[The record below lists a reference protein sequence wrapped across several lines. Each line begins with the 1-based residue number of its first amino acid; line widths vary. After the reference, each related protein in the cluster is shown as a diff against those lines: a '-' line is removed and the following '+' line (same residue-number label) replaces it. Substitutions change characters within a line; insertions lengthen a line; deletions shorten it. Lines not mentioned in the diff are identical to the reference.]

1 MSAGLDRVI
10 LEMGSGVS
18 LRSGNYTIAACRA
31 VKDAIYH
38 SSLSFP
44 RELGLNIKE
53 DLVVEVTIG
62 VQDPGAV
69 DADAVRAVLPH
80 GKISV
85 SVVKGGLNVPYPEQG
100 YTTVIASAA
109 IAAFADMSR
118 FRGLDNPDS
127 SVNASSAKG
136 SS

>member
-1 MSAGLDRVI
+1 MSNGLDRVI
-10 LEMGSGVS
+10 LEMGSGAS
-18 LRSGNYTIAACRA
+18 LRSGNYTRAACRA

-44 RELGLNIKE
+44 RELGLNMEE

-62 VQDPGAV
+62 VQDPKSV
-69 DADAVRAVLPH
+69 DAEEVRAILPH
-80 GKISV
+80 GKVSV
-85 SVVKGGLNVPYPEQG
+85 SVVKGGLNVPYIEQG

-118 FRGLDNPDS
+118 FRVADS
-127 SVNASSAKG
+127 SSPKDSS
-136 SS
+136 

>member
-18 LRSGNYTIAACRA
+18 LRSGDYTRAACRA
-31 VKDAIYH
+31 VDDAIHH

-44 RELGLNIKE
+44 SQLGMDLRR
-53 DLVVEVTIG
+53 DLVIEVTIG

-69 DADAVRAVLPH
+69 DADAVAALLPH
-80 GKISV
+80 GKV
-85 SVVKGGLNVPYPEQG
+85 AVRVKKGGLNVPYDEQG

-109 IAAFADMSR
+109 IAVFADMAPY
-118 FRGLDNPDS
+118 RGGGG
-127 SVNASSAKG
+127 A
-136 SS
+136 

>member
-1 MSAGLDRVI
+1 MSAKLDRVI

-18 LRSGNYTIAACRA
+18 LRSGNYTRAACRA
-31 VKDAIYH
+31 VEDAIHH

-44 RELGLNIKE
+44 RELGLNIEE

-62 VQDPGAV
+62 VQNPDAV
-69 DADAVRAVLPH
+69 DIEAVRAQLPH

-85 SVVKGGLNVPYPEQG
+85 SVIKGGLNVPYPEQG

-109 IAAFADMSR
+109 VEAFADMSC
-118 FRGLDNPDS
+118 FRGGVRLNF
-127 SVNASSAKG
+127 
-136 SS
+136 

>member
-1 MSAGLDRVI
+1 MNTKLDRVI

-18 LRSGNYTIAACRA
+18 LRSGNYTRAACRA
-31 VKDAIYH
+31 VQDAIYH

-44 RELGLNIKE
+44 RELGLNIEE

-62 VQDPGAV
+62 VQDPDAV
-69 DADAVRAVLPH
+69 DVEEVRATLPH

-85 SVVKGGLNVPYPEQG
+85 SVIKGGLNVPYPEQA

-109 IAAFADMSR
+109 IEAFADMSW
-118 FRGLDNPDS
+118 FRRL
-127 SVNASSAKG
+127 G
-136 SS
+136 S

>member
-1 MSAGLDRVI
+1 MSKGLDRVI

-18 LRSGNYTIAACRA
+18 LRSGDYTRAACRA
-31 VKDAIYH
+31 VEDAIHH
-38 SSLSFP
+38 SSLSFLK
-44 RELGLNIKE
+44 ELNLNLKE

-62 VQDPGAV
+62 VQDPDAV
-69 DADAVRAVLPH
+69 DVEAVGTVLPH

-85 SVVKGGLNVPYPEQG
+85 TVVKGGLNVPYPEQG

-118 FRGLDNPDS
+118 FRG
-127 SVNASSAKG
+127 A
-136 SS
+136 